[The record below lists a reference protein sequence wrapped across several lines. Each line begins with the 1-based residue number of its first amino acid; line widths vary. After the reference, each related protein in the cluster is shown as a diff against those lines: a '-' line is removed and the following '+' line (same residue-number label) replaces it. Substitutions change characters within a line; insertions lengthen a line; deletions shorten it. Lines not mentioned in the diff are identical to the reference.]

1 MFYNHHF
8 LATWYHN
15 FVNIFGGQAGNS
27 CPIRPQFKAR
37 THQSP
42 LPCSTLKN
50 GVDGGRGSD
59 DSACVCA
66 APIMGGCRAD
76 HWWSHLISRWSPDQ
90 EGKGAEAKIS
100 PPAIVGSQLPHR
112 CANNTSSLHRPLRC
126 INAAAPPRI
135 PCCVS
140 TITIYFFA
148 ALSFYHLWC
157 IAKSCSLSTMQGMV
171 AVPSGRDQS
180 PSGFDHTTTTT
191 DIIHNSHHQDIT
203 NSHHWHQPPLFI
215 TKYFTVTPTPEL
227 PCSIHQLHHSF
238 SAKYH
243 QCQYRWSNSCF
254 V

>member
-126 INAAAPPRI
+126 ISCSSQNTMLCI
-135 PCCVS
+135 NYYYLLLCSLVL
-140 TITIYFFA
+140 
-148 ALSFYHLWC
+148 LSFVVHC
-157 IAKSCSLSTMQGMV
+157 E
-171 AVPSGRDQS
+171 
-180 PSGFDHTTTTT
+180 
-191 DIIHNSHHQDIT
+191 
-203 NSHHWHQPPLFI
+203 
-215 TKYFTVTPTPEL
+215 EL
-227 PCSIHQLHHSF
+227 
-238 SAKYH
+238 
-243 QCQYRWSNSCF
+243 
-254 V
+254 

>member
-1 MFYNHHF
+1 MLNPEKWCGCH
-8 LATWYHN
+8 
-15 FVNIFGGQAGNS
+15 
-27 CPIRPQFKAR
+27 
-37 THQSP
+37 P
-42 LPCSTLKN
+42 L
-50 GVDGGRGSD
+50 DGGRGSD

-203 NSHHWHQPPLFI
+203 NSHQWWPTSAVHWHQPSLFI
-215 TKYFTVTPTPEL
+215 TKYFTATPAPEL
-227 PCSIHQLHHSF
+227 QKLNPPASPFFFCQIPSLSI
-238 SAKYH
+238 YME
-243 QCQYRWSNSCF
+243 
-254 V
+254 